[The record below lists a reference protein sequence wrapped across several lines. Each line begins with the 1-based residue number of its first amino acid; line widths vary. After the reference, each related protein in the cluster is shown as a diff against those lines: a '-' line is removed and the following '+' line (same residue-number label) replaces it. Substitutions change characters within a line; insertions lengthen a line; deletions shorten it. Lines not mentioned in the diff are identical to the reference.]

1 MNTAVAMKSKVKVVK
16 NQPPKEV
23 PVPKRIR
30 GAKKTPWG
38 PIAFFI
44 IFIAVLALL
53 YSPNTPPKSGG
64 NASQA
69 EYPLNGFGNKL
80 IGK

>member
-1 MNTAVAMKSKVKVVK
+1 MNTAAAMKSKVKVIK

-23 PVPKRIR
+23 PIPKRTA
-30 GAKKTPWG
+30 GAKKTQWG

-44 IFIAVLALL
+44 IFIAALAFMF
-53 YSPNTPPKSGG
+53 SPNTPNSTSGG

-69 EYPLNGFGNKL
+69 KPPL
-80 IGK
+80 IGLVGK

>member
-1 MNTAVAMKSKVKVVK
+1 MNTVVAAKSKVKVVK

-23 PVPKRIR
+23 PIPKRTF
-30 GAKKTPWG
+30 GAKKTQWG

-44 IFIAVLALL
+44 IFIAALALM
-53 YSPNTPPKSGG
+53 YSPNTPSSNSGG

-69 EYPLNGFGNKL
+69 EQPL
-80 IGK
+80 IGLGGK